1 MSFEQARIA
10 LQQAGINFQGKEKEL
25 EESEKLQE
33 AVIALAQIGALNTN
47 IWQKVL
53 SNPDIREPITTMIK
67 YAVLRVGVTGE
78 LQPTPVDP
86 KYRQASSIIANMVI
100 DNFRQYFSTGLIA
113 DRTAR
118 AWERIQDDERFRD
131 TVLTTYKAGSLS
143 PNVLKIMHT
152 DREAVQAITTLNQ
165 AGLLPLPEEIPGPFQ
180 DHEAL
185 LENANYLR
193 ENHILSRAEHQKYQ
207 AIFALHEVNKLSQE
221 TFKQICDSDHPI
233 NTASKILLH
242 EALDQAKTCA
252 QRLAKPTRQRLIDHL
267 KHTVDEE
274 TLSPDRLTLNIVRV
288 LSHPLKRLKSR
299 ATQNKE
305 ASQIAE
311 TYQVA
316 EPALRAMQKLH
327 NISEEDFQETLVGT
341 PKKHRGLFGKPKE
354 SGNPYSTYSTIKET
368 MGKAKKSP
376 QLVPYSTGDNDDVA
390 SPIG

>member
-1 MSFEQARIA
+1 MSFEQARII

-67 YAVLRVGVTGE
+67 YAVLRIGVAGE
-78 LQPTPVDP
+78 PQPTPADQ

-100 DNFRQYFSTGLIA
+100 DNSRQYFSTGLIA

-131 TVLTTYKAGSLS
+131 TVLTIDKVGSLS
-143 PNVLKIMHT
+143 PNVLKTMQT
-152 DREAVQAITTLNQ
+152 DREIVRAITALDQ
-165 AGLLPLPEEIPGPFQ
+165 AGLLPLPEEKPGPFQ

-193 ENHILSRAEHQKYQ
+193 ENHILSLEDHQRYQ

-221 TFKQICDSDHPI
+221 TFKQVCDSDHPI

-242 EALDQAKTCA
+242 EALDRAKTCA
-252 QRLAKPTRQRLIDHL
+252 ERLAKPTRQRLIDHL
-267 KHTVDEE
+267 KYTVDEE
-274 TLSPDRLTLNIVRV
+274 VQSPDRLTLNIARV
-288 LSHPLKRLKSR
+288 LSHPLKKFRPR

-327 NISEEDFQETLVGT
+327 NIPEEDLQKTLVGT
-341 PKKHRGLFGKPKE
+341 PKRQYGRFGKSKDDD
-354 SGNPYSTYSTIKET
+354 NPYSTYSSIKEA
-368 MGKAKKSP
+368 MEKAEKHAASQP
-376 QLVPYSTGDNDDVA
+376 NAQYQLDTEMA
-390 SPIG
+390 